1 LFIPS
6 YFSLNL
12 KTTVINMMINYE
24 EDYVVSI
31 IDNFNI
37 LDIKSA
43 GLIFKI
49 TLIKFDSLPIPFFRD
64 RCNL

>member
-1 LFIPS
+1 
-6 YFSLNL
+6 
-12 KTTVINMMINYE
+12 MMINYE